1 MAQRVSKDDAAT
13 LDQVEE
19 AIRAL
24 SALDLSRI
32 TSYARHLAFGLG
44 QAAQGRDLEDLL
56 QEAMTSVLSDDGRR
70 WNPTKVDFVGFL
82 RGAMKSISSNW
93 RTKYAR
99 TGGGERTYD
108 DRPAEVS
115 PSPLACAASMN
126 PGPEQQVISSNLLE
140 RIETEFESDEHV
152 KHVIA
157 GLEAGM
163 TGPEVIDLVG
173 INENQYRAAM
183 KRLRRGANRI
193 RTQEEGP

>member
-1 MAQRVSKDDAAT
+1 MA
-13 LDQVEE
+13 
-19 AIRAL
+19 
-24 SALDLSRI
+24 
-32 TSYARHLAFGLG
+32 
-44 QAAQGRDLEDLL
+44 
-56 QEAMTSVLSDDGRR
+56 SVLSDDGRR

-99 TGGGERTYD
+99 TGGGEITYD
-108 DRPAEVS
+108 DRPTEVS
-115 PSPLACAASMN
+115 PSPLARAASTN
-126 PGPEQQVISSNLLE
+126 PGPEQQVITSNLLE
-140 RIETEFESDEHV
+140 RIESDFESDEHV

-173 INENQYRAAM
+173 INENEYRAAM

-193 RTQEEGP
+193 HTQEEGS